1 MEKSWGEGSSG
12 REEGR
17 EAGMEEARGPKYL
30 KGGGV
35 RGRPCSWEGEGA
47 PREASPG
54 ACWESL
60 KPGKR
65 KCGSARTQTGRED
78 ASSPPG
84 DAAPPGERLENPG
97 QEAQPRT
104 QGAKAGCGKTYIH
117 SGRQHSLGWFPS

>member
-47 PREASPG
+47 PRPWKQSLAWHRQRRTWEATS
-54 ACWESL
+54 
-60 KPGKR
+60 KP
-65 KCGSARTQTGRED
+65 
-78 ASSPPG
+78 PPG
-84 DAAPPGERLENPG
+84 VRG
-97 QEAQPRT
+97 T
-104 QGAKAGCGKTYIH
+104 GA
-117 SGRQHSLGWFPS
+117 